1 VIFCAIEVSM
11 DKGPDGKFAG
21 GNKIGRRFRPGQSGN
36 PKGRPKSITLSEAYR
51 RELAKVDPDD
61 PEGRTRAEVLA
72 EQMYAKAKTGDVQAL
87 REMADR
93 TEGKPRQTL
102 SLSLERREQLEAA
115 VEGIMRDAE
124 AAGEPCTR
132 EEAIATLA
140 AFTPE
145 VSELI
150 N

>member
-1 VIFCAIEVSM
+1 MSDIQ
-11 DKGPDGKFAG
+11 GKNRDAG
-21 GNKIGRRFRPGQSGN
+21 GVGYGRPPKATRWKPGQSGN
-36 PKGRPKSITLSEAYR
+36 PKGRPKSLTLSEAYR
-51 RELAKVDPDD
+51 KKLAEVDPED
-61 PEGRTRAEVLA
+61 EQGRSYAEILA
-72 EQMYAKAKTGDVQAL
+72 EQIVSKAKTGDVAAV
-87 REMADR
+87 RELADR
-93 TEGKPRQTL
+93 TEGKARQTV
-102 SLSLERREQLEAA
+102 SLTVERRTQLEQA

-145 VSELI
+145 ASDLL

>member
-1 VIFCAIEVSM
+1 M
-11 DKGPDGKFAG
+11 NKGPDGKFAE
-21 GNKIGRRFRPGQSGN
+21 GNTMGRRFRPGQSGN

-51 RELAKVDPDD
+51 RELARVDPGD
-61 PEGRTRAEVLA
+61 PEGRTYAEVLA
-72 EQMYAKAKTGDVQAL
+72 ERMRERAASGDVQAL
-87 REMADR
+87 LELADR

-145 VSELI
+145 VSSLLV

>member
-1 VIFCAIEVSM
+1 M

-21 GNKIGRRFRPGQSGN
+21 GNTLGRRFQPGQSGN

-51 RELAKVDPDD
+51 RELARVDPND
-61 PEGRTRAEVLA
+61 PEGRTYAEILA
-72 EQMYAKAKTGDVQAL
+72 ERMRERASSGDVAAL

-145 VSELI
+145 VSEML

>member
-1 VIFCAIEVSM
+1 M
-11 DKGPDGKFAG
+11 DRSPDGKFAE
-21 GNKIGRRFRPGQSGN
+21 GNKMGRRFRPGQSGN
-36 PKGRPKSITLSEAYR
+36 TKGRPKSITLSEAYR
-51 RELAKVDPDD
+51 RELARIDPND
-61 PEGRTRAEVLA
+61 PEGRTYAEILA
-72 EQMYAKAKTGDVQAL
+72 ERMRERASSGDVAAL

-124 AAGEPCTR
+124 AAGVPCTR

-145 VSELI
+145 VSEML

>member
-1 VIFCAIEVSM
+1 MRTA
-11 DKGPDGKFAG
+11 DKQPKNSGRDASGRFAG
-21 GNKIGRRFRPGQSGN
+21 GNPHAFKPGQSGN

-51 RELAKVDPDD
+51 KELSKIVPND
-61 PEGRTRAEVLA
+61 PEGRTYAEVLA
-72 EQMYAKAKTGDVQAL
+72 EKMREKAFSGDVQAL

-93 TEGKPRQTL
+93 TEGKPRQTVAL
-102 SLSLERREQLEAA
+102 SVERREQLEAA
-115 VEGIMRDAE
+115 VEGIMRDAA

-132 EEAIATLA
+132 EEAITTLA

-145 VSELI
+145 VSDLL